1 MCISGLRKTKGKRDD
16 TMQISNTRKKIIQNL
31 KDCDCNEAIIEEF
44 MEKFDAGQ
52 KKEALAILAK
62 HRKDLLDLFHR
73 CDGCIGCL
81 DYLTNQIQN
90 EKV

>member
-1 MCISGLRKTKGKRDD
+1 
-16 TMQISNTRKKIIQNL
+16 MQNGNTRGKIIQNL
-31 KDCDCNEAIIEEF
+31 KDCDCDEAIIEDF
-44 MEKFDAGQ
+44 MEKLDAGQ

-81 DYLTNQIQN
+81 DYLVNQIKN

>member
-1 MCISGLRKTKGKRDD
+1 MEIGNKRE
-16 TMQISNTRKKIIQNL
+16 RIIQNL
-31 KDCDCNEAIIEEF
+31 KDCDCDEAIIEDF

-52 KKEALAILAK
+52 KKDALAILAK
-62 HRKDLLDLFHR
+62 HRKDLLNLFHR

-81 DYLTNQIQN
+81 DYLASQIEN

>member
-1 MCISGLRKTKGKRDD
+1 
-16 TMQISNTRKKIIQNL
+16 MQIGYTREKIIQNL
-31 KDCDCNEAIIEEF
+31 KDCDCDEAIVEAF
-44 MEKFDAGQ
+44 MKKFDTGQ
-52 KKEALAILAK
+52 KEEALAILAK
-62 HRKDLLDLFHR
+62 HRKDLLDRFHR

>member
-1 MCISGLRKTKGKRDD
+1 
-16 TMQISNTRKKIIQNL
+16 MQAGSSREKIVRNL
-31 KDCDCNEAIIEEF
+31 KDCDCNDDVIAAF

-52 KKEALAILAK
+52 KKEALAILAR
-62 HRKDLLDLFHR
+62 HRRDLLDLFHR

-81 DYLTNQIQN
+81 DYLADQIKN

>member
-1 MCISGLRKTKGKRDD
+1 
-16 TMQISNTRKKIIQNL
+16 MQIGNTRDKIIQNL
-31 KDCDCNEAIIEEF
+31 KDCDCDEAIIKGF

-73 CDGCIGCL
+73 CDDCIGCL
-81 DYLTNQIQN
+81 DYLTNQIEN

>member
-1 MCISGLRKTKGKRDD
+1 MQNRNARD
-16 TMQISNTRKKIIQNL
+16 KLIQNL
-31 KDCDCNEAIIEEF
+31 KDCGCDEAIIAGF

-52 KKEALAILAK
+52 KKEALAILAR
-62 HRKDLLDLFHR
+62 HRQDLLDQFHR

-81 DYLTNQIQN
+81 DYLTNQIES

>member
-1 MCISGLRKTKGKRDD
+1 
-16 TMQISNTRKKIIQNL
+16 MQIGNTREKIIQNL
-31 KDCDCNEAIIEEF
+31 RDCGCDEAIIEDF

-52 KKEALAILAK
+52 KKEALAILQK

-73 CDGCIGCL
+73 CDSCIGCL
-81 DYLTNQIQN
+81 DYLTNQIEN

>member
-1 MCISGLRKTKGKRDD
+1 
-16 TMQISNTRKKIIQNL
+16 MQINDTRKKIIQNL
-31 KDCDCNEAIIEEF
+31 KDCDCNEEIVTDF
-44 MEKFDAGQ
+44 MEKFDAGE
-52 KKEALAILAK
+52 KDEALAILAK

-81 DYLTNQIQN
+81 DYLTNQIKN

>member
-1 MCISGLRKTKGKRDD
+1 MQSGHSRE
-16 TMQISNTRKKIIQNL
+16 KIIQNL
-31 KDCDCNEAIIEEF
+31 KDCGCDQALIEDF

-52 KKEALAILAK
+52 RNEALAILAR
-62 HRKDLLDLFHR
+62 HRKDLLELFHR

>member
-1 MCISGLRKTKGKRDD
+1 
-16 TMQISNTRKKIIQNL
+16 MQTSNTREKIIRNL
-31 KDCDCNEAIIEEF
+31 KDCGCNEAIIEDF

-52 KKEALAILAK
+52 KKEALEILAK